1 MKKSLLMITNGFPFG
16 ESERGFLSAEFP
28 RLAREFHVHILAHSQ
43 EPLLYPIPEG
53 VEAERYE
60 YSPVFRPRRLTDL
73 PSFFQLLT
81 QPFRPSVFSELRRA
95 LRRCPSGQA
104 VARVK
109 SILGASV
116 SARQLEKRLEKITR
130 ADGTALVYTY
140 WCTPATLAA
149 VRVKKRCPGLKAA
162 TRFHGYDLYQER
174 RSDGWQPFRREI
186 FQGCDRL
193 IFAAEAGKRYTLE
206 TWGRQWEPKCAVCYL
221 GSREMTPVRPSGGA
235 LTLVSCSNLIPL
247 KRVDLIIAALAL
259 LPGSIRVD
267 WHHFGDGTEREAL
280 AALAVKTLPPNVR
293 WKFWGSVPNRKL
305 DGLYQEL
312 KPDLFLTATSTEG
325 GVPVSIQEAFSC
337 GIPAVATN
345 TDSLPEIVRE
355 GGTGFLVPKDPAPEK
370 LAAAIRRFYE
380 LPSAEKAAMSAAAR
394 ALWEEAFDAEKNGAQ
409 MTDLLEAVC
418 RDHPAASGNAP
429 DCAHTV
435 DSIGKNA
442 PPPADINS
450 ARSLRAPSGGTLTL
464 VSCSNLIP
472 LKRVDLIIAALA
484 LLPGSIR
491 VDWSHFGGGP
501 ERESLTALAEKT
513 LPPNVRWK
521 FWGGVPNESLDGFY
535 QELKPDLFLTASS
548 TEGLPIS
555 ILEAF
560 SACIPAAATAVGGIP
575 EIVRDGETG
584 FLLPENPAPEELAA
598 AIRRFYE
605 LPPAE
610 KAAMSA
616 AARALWEDAF
626 DAEKNAD
633 RLAGLFRRLLSTKGD
648 AL

>member
-267 WHHFGDGTEREAL
+267 W
-280 AALAVKTLPPNVR
+280 
-293 WKFWGSVPNRKL
+293 
-305 DGLYQEL
+305 
-312 KPDLFLTATSTEG
+312 
-325 GVPVSIQEAFSC
+325 
-337 GIPAVATN
+337 
-345 TDSLPEIVRE
+345 
-355 GGTGFLVPKDPAPEK
+355 
-370 LAAAIRRFYE
+370 
-380 LPSAEKAAMSAAAR
+380 
-394 ALWEEAFDAEKNGAQ
+394 
-409 MTDLLEAVC
+409 
-418 RDHPAASGNAP
+418 
-429 DCAHTV
+429 
-435 DSIGKNA
+435 
-442 PPPADINS
+442 
-450 ARSLRAPSGGTLTL
+450 
-464 VSCSNLIP
+464 
-472 LKRVDLIIAALA
+472 
-484 LLPGSIR
+484 
-491 VDWSHFGGGP
+491 SHFGGGP

-616 AARALWEDAF
+616 AARALWEEAF